1 MRRLLVFF
9 ASLMLIAWNAWGE
22 TLFISDS
29 VRMPLRSGPGM
40 DYRIIDMVN
49 AGQKVESLEKRE
61 DWNRVQ
67 VLDGKEGWMST
78 RHLTTDPPSILLV
91 EALRRENTSQ
101 KEKLADLSSTNTRL
115 SGEVKQFT
123 KELEET
129 RAELAALKSE
139 HEALKTGSSNY
150 LDLKGKYEKSA
161 AALKEITQ
169 RAENYDKDLTRL
181 QLHQNIWWFLSG
193 AGVLVVGF
201 LIGFSSKRQRK
212 RPSFL

>member
-1 MRRLLVFF
+1 MRRLLVFV

-22 TLFISDS
+22 ALYVNDS
-29 VRMPLRSGPGM
+29 ARMPLRSGPGM

-49 AGQKVESLEKRE
+49 AGKKVQTLENRE

-67 VLDGKEGWMST
+67 VPDGKEGWMLT
-78 RHLTTDPPSILLV
+78 RHLTADRPSVLLV
-91 EALRRENTSQ
+91 EALREENKSQ

-139 HEALKTGSSNY
+139 HEALKTGSSKY
-150 LDLKGKYEKSA
+150 LDLKNNYEKSA
-161 AALKEITQ
+161 AALKEVTQ
-169 RAENYDKDLTRL
+169 RADSYEKDLTRL

-201 LIGFSSKRQRK
+201 LIGSSSKRQRK
-212 RPSFL
+212 RSSLL